1 MKSAT
6 RNQTHHLE
14 GNATPAGFNRFNAK
28 FCAPRV
34 ELIATSIVTIRSIW
48 HTTLGPIVYVLE
60 NFHRRLSILVAPS
73 TDGTTKRKARL
84 GL

>member
-14 GNATPAGFNRFNAK
+14 GNATPAGFNAK

-84 GL
+84 VL